1 VTEDIAS
8 ESANLPD
15 NLASNDTNPAPGTD
29 KSPALAQ
36 VTTAPADDNP
46 ANGAA
51 PKATQQS
58 TLPVRMLF
66 DRLLVAP
73 EVDSAERRTSEGLV
87 IPATAVGP
95 KRLAWANVVA
105 KGENVRLVKL
115 GDRVL
120 FDPEDRAEVDIGGA
134 NYVLLREKDIHGVT
148 KVADDAGTGLYL

>member
-1 VTEDIAS
+1 
-8 ESANLPD
+8 
-15 NLASNDTNPAPGTD
+15 
-29 KSPALAQ
+29 
-36 VTTAPADDNP
+36 
-46 ANGAA
+46 
-51 PKATQQS
+51 
-58 TLPVRMLF
+58 MLF

-105 KGENVRLVKL
+105 KGENVRLVRL

-134 NYVLLREKDIHGVT
+134 NYVLLREKDIHGVS
-148 KVADDAGTGLYL
+148 KEADDAGTGLYL